1 MKLQQ
6 TNKTS
11 SSLKVGILTIAAI
24 TILIFTVL
32 WVKGRSLSSGE
43 RFEVTFHDVNG
54 IRAGSGVQMMGLR
67 IGQIEEII
75 PVVDGKNSHVKLRF
89 VITEKGV
96 KVPPL
101 SLISIQ
107 QSGLIGE
114 QFLEIT
120 PPENKIMYVP
130 TSKATTA
137 IETHDSV
144 FMTFA
149 GEKKKIGTVVHAQ
162 VIPTRELPRERQ
174 EVISTE
180 NTLKIE
186 FRIDIA
192 GLWIDT
198 DDFGIE
204 ISKQEVLLIQNSG
217 DIIEYPERDEKFT
230 VIEPMRLAEFMD
242 LNYKMAKSLN
252 QTNERVAKILND
264 EFINEITESVKNINT
279 LTQKAT
285 TTVEKANALIDTSK
299 KDMDEILAQ
308 SEILIGKLIKLTDNI
323 NELAGDKNL
332 RDNVLD
338 ATKAITKLSNNI
350 NDILEDDDTEEVFD
364 DIQAI
369 SKNLNEITTYV
380 NEFSKDPKVKKE
392 VKQIVENVANATCQL
407 NSTLAS
413 VNNLDG
419 DDKAKVATIIA
430 DVGATTKNLRK
441 FSEKL
446 NKRFLLFR
454 LMF

>member
-1 MKLQQ
+1 MKLQS
-6 TNKTS
+6 NKTS
-11 SSLKVGILTIAAI
+11 SSLKVGILTITAI
-24 TILIFTVL
+24 VILIFTVL
-32 WVKGRSLSSGE
+32 WVKGRSLSAGD

-54 IRAGSGVQMMGLR
+54 MRAGSGVQMMGLR
-67 IGQIEEII
+67 IGQVEEII

-137 IETHDSV
+137 IETNDSV
-144 FMTFA
+144 YMFFG
-149 GEKKKIGTVVHAQ
+149 GEKKRIGTIVQAQ
-162 VIPTRELPRERQ
+162 VIPTKELPREKQ
-174 EVISTE
+174 EQISSE
-180 NTLKIE
+180 NTLKVE

-198 DDFGIE
+198 SDFGIE
-204 ISKQEVLLIQNSG
+204 VAKKDVHLIQNTG
-217 DIIEYPERDEKFT
+217 DIIEYPEKDEKFT

-252 QTNERVAKILND
+252 QTNERVAKILSD
-264 EFINEITESVKNINT
+264 DFINEITESVKNINT

-285 TTVEKANALIDTSK
+285 TTVEKANTLIDTSK

-308 SEILIGKLIKLTDNI
+308 SEVLIGKLITLTDNI
-323 NELAGDKNL
+323 NKLAGDENL

-350 NDILEDDDTEEVFD
+350 NNILEDEDTEEIID
-364 DIQAI
+364 DIQVI
-369 SKNLNEITTYV
+369 SRNLNEITTYV

-392 VKQIVENVANATCQL
+392 VKQIVENVANATNQL
-407 NSTLAS
+407 NTTLAT

-419 DDKAKVATIIA
+419 EDKTKIATILA
-430 DVGATTKNLRK
+430 DVGATTKNMRK

>member
-1 MKLQQ
+1 MKLKS
-6 TNKTS
+6 NKTS
-11 SSLKVGILTIAAI
+11 SSLKVGILTITAI

-32 WVKGRSLSSGE
+32 WVKGRSLSAGD

-54 IRAGSGVQMMGLR
+54 MRAGSGVQMMGLR
-67 IGQIEEII
+67 IGQVEEII

-137 IETHDSV
+137 IESNDSV
-144 FMTFA
+144 LMLFN
-149 GEKKKIGTVVHAQ
+149 GEKKKIGTIVNAQ
-162 VIPTRELPRERQ
+162 VIPTRELPREKQ
-174 EVISTE
+174 EQISTD
-180 NTLKIE
+180 NTLKVE

-192 GLWIDT
+192 GLWIDA

-204 ISKQEVLLIQNSG
+204 VSKQEVLLVQNSG
-217 DIIEYPERDEKFT
+217 DVIEYPEKEEKFT

-252 QTNERVAKILND
+252 KTNERVAKILND

-299 KDMDEILAQ
+299 KDMDEILTQ
-308 SEILIGKLIKLTDNI
+308 SEVLISKLINLTDNI
-323 NELAGDKNL
+323 NKLTGDENL
-332 RDNVLD
+332 RDNVMD

-350 NDILEDDDTEEVFD
+350 NCILEDEDTKEVLD

-392 VKQIVENVANATCQL
+392 VKQIVENVANATNQI
-407 NSTLAS
+407 NETLAS
-413 VNNLDG
+413 VNNLD
-419 DDKAKVATIIA
+419 DKDKTKITTILA
-430 DVGATTKNLRK
+430 DVGATTKNMRK